1 MIGLFVLGLDNNM
14 TYHFGILMTIMTL
27 FYMVVFMIIF
37 AHYFPF
43 NSRPEHLFLT
53 LKERYFRHV
62 RELFICYHEQSESTY
77 KESKRA
83 LHLITLNVSSKKL
96 KAWGSKINHK
106 LFNKT
111 PPEAISAFSKSCD
124 ALSNHINILVATEQK
139 LTSNRL
145 IKQLR
150 NQHRDTILPLMAN
163 ALASPKTTTELDS
176 VFEQYSEAYQSFENK
191 LEDFF
196 SELDLS
202 DYAYSEIAG
211 FYILLNLKRNVFEAM
226 TQCKQT
232 YEGIDWVN
240 LRQKRF

>member
-27 FYMVVFMIIF
+27 FYMVVSMIIF

-43 NSRPEHLFLT
+43 SSRPEHLFLT

-62 RELFICYHEQSESTY
+62 GDLFASYHKQSESTFN
-77 KESKRA
+77 KMKRS
-83 LHLITLNVSSKKL
+83 LHLVTLNVSSKKL
-96 KAWGSKINHK
+96 KVWGSKINHK
-106 LFNKT
+106 LFDKT
-111 PPEAISAFSKSCD
+111 PPEAIGAFNKSCD
-124 ALSNHINILVATEQK
+124 ALSNHVNILIAAEQK
-139 LTSNRL
+139 LLSNPL

-150 NQHRDTILPLMAN
+150 SKHTDSILPLMAG
-163 ALASPKTTTELDS
+163 ALASHQTTDELDS
-176 VFEQYSEAYQSFENK
+176 VFEQYSQDYQSFENK

-202 DYAYSEIAG
+202 DYDYSEIAG
-211 FYILLNLKRNVFEAM
+211 FYILLNLKRNVFEAIN
-226 TQCKQT
+226 QCKQT
-232 YEGIDWVN
+232 YEDIDWVN